1 MTRIT
6 EALGSAERTGPG
18 RVKLTIIT
26 PGQGSSGFYSAEV
39 LQQAVADKVFPRGT
53 HSFVNHTTAVED
65 AERPEGD
72 LRNLAGVLLEDAR
85 WDGEKVVAEARI
97 GSAWRSFVEEFGE
110 FIGVSISAAAEI
122 ADDGTV
128 VRLHPHPFTRVDL
141 VTKAG
146 RGGEISEVLEAA
158 RVIES
163 RSIVNETTADNIRNW
178 LSVAVR
184 DQHAKNG
191 DWAYMVDHDETNVY
205 YEHDGGKLWQQ
216 GYTLTGSTI
225 TLDGDPVE
233 VRKRTEYDPVTPTDP
248 PADPAEATPTHTQEG
263 ATMAHID
270 DNELT
275 QLRESASR
283 ADQLAAENQA
293 LKDAADK
300 AALEARQGQARNA
313 VREAFGK
320 DATAFYLAAAD
331 RAAESEDYD
340 HAAFTEQVTEAA
352 AKAAQG
358 AGTPNLG
365 GATTGTVTERKTPTA
380 DDNIAALE
388 GRI

>member
-1 MTRIT
+1 MPKTIT
-6 EALGSAERTGPG
+6 EALGAAEKSGPG
-18 RVKLTIIT
+18 RVMLTIIT
-26 PGQGSSGFYSAEV
+26 PGQGSSGAYSAEV
-39 LQQAVADKVFPRGT
+39 LEQAARDQVFPRGT

-85 WDGEKVVAEARI
+85 WDGERLVAEARI
-97 GSAWRSFVEEFGE
+97 GSAWRDFVDEFGE

-128 VRLHPHPFTRVDL
+128 MKLHPHPFNRVDL
-141 VTKAG
+141 VTRAG

-163 RSIVNETTADNIRNW
+163 RSVVTETTADDIRNW

-191 DWAYMVDHDETNVY
+191 DWAYMIDHDDAHVY

-225 TLDGDPVE
+225 TLDGEPVQ
-233 VRKRTEYDPVTPTDP
+233 VRRRTEYDPVEPTSP
-248 PADPAEATPTHTQEG
+248 PADPAAVTPTQTQEG
-263 ATMAHID
+263 AIMATID

-283 ADQLAAENQA
+283 ADQLAEENKTLREA
-293 LKDAADK
+293 SEK
-300 AALEARQGQARNA
+300 AALEARQEQARNA

-331 RAAESEDYD
+331 RAAESADYD
-340 HAAFTEQVTEAA
+340 HAAFTAEVTEAA
-352 AKAAQG
+352 AGAAQD

-365 GATTGTVTERKTPTA
+365 TGTPVTESKTIS
-380 DDNIAALE
+380 DEDILDVLK
-388 GRI
+388 GR

>member
-1 MTRIT
+1 MDRIT

-26 PGQGSSGFYSAEV
+26 PGVGSSGSYSAEV
-39 LQQAVADKVFPRGT
+39 LQQAVAEKVFPRGT

-128 VRLHPHPFTRVDL
+128 TRLHPHPFNRVDL
-141 VTKAG
+141 VTRAG

-163 RSIVNETTADNIRNW
+163 RSIVNETTADDIRNW

-191 DWAYMVDHDETNVY
+191 DWAYMIDHDDTHVF
-205 YEHDGGKLWQQ
+205 YEHDGGKLWRQT
-216 GYTLTGSTI
+216 YTLTGSTI
-225 TLDGDPVE
+225 TLDGDPVQ
-233 VRKRTEYDPVTPTDP
+233 VRRRTEYDPVEPTNP

-263 ATMAHID
+263 AIMATID
-270 DNELT
+270 DNELA

-283 ADQLAAENQA
+283 ADQLAEENKMLREDAE
-293 LKDAADK
+293 K
-300 AALEARQGQARNA
+300 AALEARQEQARNA

-320 DATAFYLAAAD
+320 DAPAFYLAAAD
-331 RAAESEDYD
+331 RAAESADYD

-352 AKAAQG
+352 AVAAQD

-365 GATTGTVTERKTPTA
+365 GGSTATESKTVTSEDILAELGEKA
-380 DDNIAALE
+380 
-388 GRI
+388 